1 MVNEEAWWV
10 EQFAERRDG
19 LVRLASGILGSR
31 SDGEDAVQEA
41 WLRLSRGSAHGVDNL
56 GGWLTT
62 VTSRIALD
70 MLRRQRVRNSVPPE
84 ESDRG
89 AAEALTPEAEAVL
102 ADAIGAALQIVVDT
116 LRPAE
121 RVAFVLHDVFEIP
134 FDDIARI
141 LGRSRDS
148 AKQLASR
155 ARRKV
160 HNEPADEQEPGHQ
173 RALIE
178 AFLTASRAGDFRVLL
193 ELLDPDVNLEA
204 DDVAVRLGAP
214 ARLVGAE
221 SVAGLFVGRAQG
233 AQPVE
238 IDGQWGMV
246 WRTASGPR
254 VVWDVIARDGRVVHI
269 NMIGARDTIATLDL
283 TPLVTPSGF
292 GPSTS

>member
-1 MVNEEAWWV
+1 MNQETWWL
-10 EQFAERRDG
+10 EQFEERRDS

-41 WLRLSRGSAHGVDNL
+41 WLRVSRGSARGVDNV
-56 GGWLTT
+56 GGWLAT

-70 MLRRQRVRNSVPPE
+70 MLRRQRVRNSIPSE
-84 ESDRG
+84 ESDRVSS
-89 AAEALTPEAEAVL
+89 EAPTPEVAAVL
-102 ADAIGAALQIVVDT
+102 ADTIGTALQIVVDT
-116 LRPAE
+116 LSPAE
-121 RVAFVLHDVFEIP
+121 RIAFVLHDVFEIP

-160 HNEPADEQEPGHQ
+160 HKEPIDEQEPVRQ
-173 RALIE
+173 RALID

-204 DDVAVRLGAP
+204 DDAAVQLGAP
-214 ARLVGAE
+214 ARLVGAQ
-221 SVAGLFVGRAQG
+221 SVAGLFTGRAQG

-254 VVWDVIARDGRVVHI
+254 VVWDVIARDGRILHI
-269 NMIGARDTIATLDL
+269 NMIGSRDTIATLAL
-283 TPLVTPSGF
+283 TPS
-292 GPSTS
+292 